1 MKSLQNILNEGLFDN
16 DVIDKDVEFG
26 SFYELSDVSHDNM
39 VSNDLSQ
46 ILRCFDKKKLKQ
58 NASKTQFPTS
68 ERKNGFVNYWGTYD
82 NTLPDFINTILGMP
96 AYLIMTD
103 EKTNNRSILRC
114 KEAEKLTKSYL
125 DKLSARKFIKL
136 SGRPRDWDII
146 ILKEPTKHSYI
157 IEFIEGIFDSRPN
170 RMKLTFIEK

>member
-16 DVIDKDVEFG
+16 DVLDKDVEFG

-39 VSNDLSQ
+39 VSNDLSP

-82 NTLPDFINTILGMP
+82 DTLPDFINTILGMP

-103 EKTNNRSILRC
+103 EKTNNRSILKC

-125 DKLSARKFIKL
+125 DKLSR
-136 SGRPRDWDII
+136 RPGDWDIV
-146 ILKEPTKHSYI
+146 ILKELAKHSYI

>member
-1 MKSLQNILNEGLFDN
+1 MKSLQNILNEGLFGN
-16 DVIDKDVEFG
+16 DVLDKDVEFG
-26 SFYELSDVSHDNM
+26 SLYELSDVSHNNM

-68 ERKNGFVNYWGTYD
+68 ERKNGFVNYWGAYD
-82 NTLPDFINTILGMP
+82 DTLPDFINTILGMP

-103 EKTNNRSILRC
+103 EKTNNRSVLRC
-114 KEAEKLTKSYL
+114 KEAEERTKSYL
-125 DKLSARKFIKL
+125 DKF
-136 SGRPRDWDII
+136 SGRPRDWDIV

>member
-1 MKSLQNILNEGLFDN
+1 MKSLYNILNEGLFDG
-16 DVIDKDVEFG
+16 DILDKDVEFG
-26 SFYELSDVSHDNM
+26 SFYELSDVSHNNM

-68 ERKNGFVNYWGTYD
+68 ERKNGFVNYWSAYD
-82 NTLPDFINTILGMP
+82 DVLPDFINTILGIP

-114 KEAEKLTKSYL
+114 KEAEERTKSYL
-125 DKLSARKFIKL
+125 DKL
-136 SGRPRDWDII
+136 SGRPRDWDIV
-146 ILKEPTKHSYI
+146 ILKELTKHSYI
-157 IEFIEGIFDSRPN
+157 IEFIEGIFDSRPS